1 MTDVYREIQD
11 PATAP
16 ERLAEIVATHPELA
30 PWVLQHP
37 NCYDA
42 LREWI
47 AAYATPPAGPATGAG
62 DVFSTTASSDPFAR
76 AVEPALSSHPATPF
90 GPAPGTQPTRPR
102 GPFFRRR
109 GILIGGS
116 IGIAAIMLVGIGGAW
131 WAISGLTRGASSP
144 EGAVARLLSGVE
156 NVDPVTVAT
165 SLAPSEFGGVVEPLQ
180 RLASAV
186 PGEDGGADMAQLL
199 ADVRASAELS
209 STAMAYETEQLADG
223 VVRVSWTDGEMRLSG
238 DERELA
244 RSLTALYEPLL
255 RAQQAAIYGYS
266 DAEIDE
272 AIDAMVDGWSSNV
285 DLDQSWDARDA
296 ADWYGAGPIS
306 LVAVDEGNGWYISPL
321 LSFYDLQWR
330 QSEEQGYVDSR
341 DLGDAI
347 IEAEVFET
355 PEVAAEELTAAL
367 ESGRIE
373 RVAATLPLAERR
385 VLSLYG
391 DVFNLEY
398 VVNEYSPSIETADF
412 SAATNGDRAR
422 LSIEELLV
430 DFTEWSNGY
439 ELHDRYDISEVCA
452 EWSDEYLDS
461 SYSSWWDE
469 YTYWTDQRTG
479 SACLDDPAWTD
490 RLGAG
495 DVDLIAVREGG
506 GWLVSPIATI
516 ADAASIAVDS
526 FIPYYESGALD
537 ELFR

>member
-1 MTDVYREIQD
+1 MQ
-11 PATAP
+11 
-16 ERLAEIVATHPELA
+16 
-30 PWVLQHP
+30 
-37 NCYDA
+37 
-42 LREWI
+42 
-47 AAYATPPAGPATGAG
+47 G
-62 DVFSTTASSDPFAR
+62 
-76 AVEPALSSHPATPF
+76 
-90 GPAPGTQPTRPR
+90 
-102 GPFFRRR
+102 
-109 GILIGGS
+109 
-116 IGIAAIMLVGIGGAW
+116 
-131 WAISGLTRGASSP
+131 
-144 EGAVARLLSGVE
+144 
-156 NVDPVTVAT
+156 
-165 SLAPSEFGGVVEPLQ
+165 
-180 RLASAV
+180 
-186 PGEDGGADMAQLL
+186 
-199 ADVRASAELS
+199 
-209 STAMAYETEQLADG
+209 
-223 VVRVSWTDGEMRLSG
+223 
-238 DERELA
+238 
-244 RSLTALYEPLL
+244 
-255 RAQQAAIYGYS
+255 
-266 DAEIDE
+266 
-272 AIDAMVDGWSSNV
+272 
-285 DLDQSWDARDA
+285 
-296 ADWYGAGPIS
+296 
-306 LVAVDEGNGWYISPL
+306 
-321 LSFYDLQWR
+321 QWR